1 MNPVDVVVLGSY
13 VQDHCWVTETFPGD
27 GESRI
32 GRFSTGPGGKGF
44 NQAVACQRQG
54 VATLFLGAIGR
65 DALGATARAY
75 AADSGLA
82 AIWEERED
90 ASTAASSILVDA
102 RGQNRIV
109 VALGANE
116 KLSVAFVAAHRQAI
130 HDARVL
136 VCQLESDLPSTR
148 EALASARRHGTL
160 TLLNPAPINAGVS
173 AELLAL
179 ADILTPNE
187 TEFAFLLRERYGQA
201 VAPTYWELADAQLHA
216 LCRAT
221 GIPTVVITLGDKGC
235 FVSHADAATR
245 GDAEPY
251 YRLPAEPA
259 RCVDTTGAGD
269 AYSGGLAAGL
279 VHFAGQP
286 FRRAATHANRVAA
299 LSVEQPGTAP
309 AMPTREAVRA
319 RFGD

>member
-1 MNPVDVVVLGSY
+1 MRAGARYVFAAMNVL
-13 VQDHCWVTETFPGD
+13 TI
-27 GESRI
+27 ESRVAW
-32 GRFSTGPGGKGF
+32 GHVG
-44 NQAVACQRQG
+44 NAVAVFCLQRLGIEAWPIDTVTFSNHPGHGGFRGRVTPAIEIQDIVQG
-54 VATLFLGAIGR
+54 IAERGWLGR
-65 DALGATARAY
+65 VDAVLTGYLG
-75 AADSGLA
+75 
-82 AIWEERED
+82 D
-90 ASTAASSILVDA
+90 ASQGPALRAAVGTVKSANPGALWLLDPVMGD
-102 RGQNRIV
+102 RKPGQPGRV
-109 VALGANE
+109 
-116 KLSVAFVAAHRQAI
+116 FVKPGIPEFFAEI
-130 HDARVL
+130 
-136 VCQLESDLPSTR
+136 
-148 EALASARRHGTL
+148 
-160 TLLNPAPINAGVS
+160 AP
-173 AELLAL
+173 L

-235 FVSHADAATR
+235 FVSHAEAATR